1 MIYNKIKQDRKD
13 TKLLPI
19 GLHCNI
25 QYTLCI
31 QRSPTGTKVPENRF
45 QIKLS
50 SHVKV
55 TLIMINQRSKVT

>member
-13 TKLLPI
+13 TKLSPI

-25 QYTLCI
+25 QYTLCTLYI
-31 QRSPTGTKVPENRF
+31 QRSPTGTKIPENRF

-50 SHVKV
+50 SHVK
-55 TLIMINQRSKVT
+55 LLWSNHD